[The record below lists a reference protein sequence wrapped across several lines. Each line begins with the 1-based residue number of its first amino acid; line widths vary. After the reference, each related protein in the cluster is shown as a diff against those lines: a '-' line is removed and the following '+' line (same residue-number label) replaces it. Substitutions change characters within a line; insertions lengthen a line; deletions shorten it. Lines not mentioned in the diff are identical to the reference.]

1 MPLRFTLRQLEYFVA
16 VGEEGSIAR
25 AAARVNV
32 SSPSISAAITQLE
45 QEFSLQLFVRKHAH
59 GLILS
64 QAGSQFLIQARQ
76 VLAEADRLNGLAGE
90 ITGRVRGPLRVG
102 CLLTFAQIVLPHLRG
117 SFVTRYPEVEFHQFE
132 RDQGALL
139 DGLRRADLDIALT
152 YDFEVPPG
160 LDFVQLFRLPPYALL
175 PDAHELSN
183 RPSVTVADLAPYPM
197 VLLDLPHSGPY
208 FLSFFSKAGVVPNI
222 IERTRDMEVMRSLV
236 ANGFGYSIANIRHT
250 SERAPDGKLLRFVP
264 LAGDAPALTLGLM
277 MISGTG
283 QTLTVR
289 ALIDHCKDTLTPEM
303 TPGLKVPR
311 DGNNF
316 QR

>member
-25 AAARVNV
+25 AAATVNV

-45 QEFSLQLFVRKHAH
+45 SEFGLQLFVRKHAH
-59 GLILS
+59 GLTPS
-64 QAGSQFLIQARQ
+64 QAGSQFLIQARH

-102 CLLTFAQIVLPHLRG
+102 CLLTFAQIVLPHLRR
-117 SFVTRYPEVEFHQFE
+117 SFITRYPEVEFHQFE

-160 LDFVQLFRLPPYALL
+160 LDFVPLSRLPPYVLL
-175 PDAHELSN
+175 PDTHELGTH
-183 RPSVTVADLAPYPM
+183 PSLTVADLAPYPM
-197 VLLDLPHSGPY
+197 VLLDLPYSGPY
-208 FLSFFSKAGVVPNI
+208 FLSFFRKAGLVPNI
-222 IERTRDMEVMRSLV
+222 VERTRDMEVMRSLV
-236 ANGFGYSIANIRHT
+236 ANGFGYSIANIRHA
-250 SERAPDGKLLRFVP
+250 SERAPDGKRLRFVP
-264 LAGDAPALTLGLM
+264 LTGDAPALTMGLTTM
-277 MISGTG
+277 SGTR

-289 ALIDHCKDTLTPEM
+289 ALIDHCKDTLSPEM
-303 TPGLKVPR
+303 TPGLGVPGVR
-311 DGNNF
+311 A
-316 QR
+316 QARC